1 MSRHSRPDPVN
12 ILMVDDHPANL
23 LALEATLE
31 PLGETLV
38 QARSG
43 EQALREIEKHD
54 FALVLLDVRM
64 AGLDG
69 FETAAAMRK
78 HERARETPIIFLS
91 AVHTE
96 THYARQGLSLGA
108 VDYIYKPFD
117 PDLLRD
123 KVRSFVALHRERLA
137 RQSAE
142 SALAMKD
149 LVLGMLGHDLRS
161 PVTAICASAEHLL
174 QDETREDRRV
184 ALRRI
189 NSSAHRMD
197 RMVRSLVDYA
207 RTYFGGG
214 LPMARMPARMDE
226 LCRRVADEVE
236 TSHPGHAIDVS
247 VTGEVAGDWDAD
259 RVVQAIGNLVINA
272 VEHAKG
278 AVRVEVAG
286 GADEVRVIVANDGE
300 IPDAERGQ
308 LFQPF
313 KKGDAGGRG
322 LGLGL
327 FIVREIVT
335 GHGGRVELSSSA
347 GQTRFTTTWPRHARG

>member
-1 MSRHSRPDPVN
+1 
-12 ILMVDDHPANL
+12 MVDDHPANL
-23 LALEATLE
+23 LALHATLE

-43 EQALREIEKHD
+43 EQALGEIEKRD

-69 FETAAAMRK
+69 FETAALLRK
-78 HERARETPIIFLS
+78 HERARDTPIIFLS

-117 PDLLRD
+117 PDMLRD
-123 KVRSFVALHRERLA
+123 KVRSFVALHRERRA

-149 LVLGMLGHDLRS
+149 LVLGVLGHDLRS
-161 PVTAICASAEHLL
+161 PVTAICASADHLL
-174 QDETREDRRV
+174 KDEVKEERRA
-184 ALRRI
+184 ALQRI
-189 NSSAHRMD
+189 TSSAHRMD

-214 LPMARMPARMDE
+214 IPMVPAPERMAV
-226 LCRRVADEVE
+226 LCRRVVEEVAD
-236 TSHPGHAIDVS
+236 SHPGSVIDV
-247 VTGEVAGDWDAD
+247 VASGDDAGAWDGD
-259 RVVQAIGNLVINA
+259 RVAQALGNLVINA
-272 VEHAKG
+272 VDHARG
-278 AVRVEVAG
+278 TVRVEIRG
-286 GADEVRVIVANDGE
+286 GADDVRVTVTNDGE
-300 IPDAERGQ
+300 VPEATRAQ

-313 KKGDAGGRG
+313 HKGDAGARG

-335 GHGGRVELSSSA
+335 AHGGSVELESGG
-347 GQTRFTTTWPRHARG
+347 GQTRFVTTWPRRS